1 MKHAFNFI
9 CLTECEIAISGI
21 PCHDPANLETV
32 EIESRCSVKVD
43 VSKQFFKGHLKSPIL
58 QWLSEPPSQDKDH
71 QEGDIVASLDF
82 SQLQTVDDQ
91 HLRLPK
97 MKDRIPVSGFVVM
110 EDSSKIKVIHPNEI
124 SSVLGVTEHHMS
136 FSCLCPIY
144 PAASIEEEERDVA
157 TQVTSPEISNV
168 RKDDGMQTPVDMEVS
183 YSASSTQSSVIV
195 MIRA

>member
-1 MKHAFNFI
+1 MRHAFNYI
-9 CLTECEIAISGI
+9 CLTECEIGISGI
-21 PCHDPANLETV
+21 PCYDPANLETV

-43 VSKQFFKGHLKSPIL
+43 VSKQFLKGHLKSPIL
-58 QWLSEPPSQDKDH
+58 QWLSEAPSQDKDH

-91 HLRLPK
+91 QLRLPK

-110 EDSSKIKVIHPNEI
+110 EDSSRIKVIHPNEI

-144 PAASIEEEERDVA
+144 PAASTKEEEQDFA

-183 YSASSTQSSVIV
+183 YSASSTQNLRVV
-195 MIRA
+195 LL

>member
-1 MKHAFNFI
+1 MRHAFNYI
-9 CLTECEIAISGI
+9 CLTECEIVIPGI
-21 PCHDPANLETV
+21 PCYDPANLETV

-43 VSKQFFKGHLKSPIL
+43 VSKQFLKGHLKSPIL
-58 QWLSEPPSQDKDH
+58 QWLSEAPSQDKDH

-91 HLRLPK
+91 QLRLPK

-144 PAASIEEEERDVA
+144 PAASTKEEEQDFA

-183 YSASSTQSSVIV
+183 YSASSTQNLRVV
-195 MIRA
+195 LL

>member
-1 MKHAFNFI
+1 MGHVFNLM
-9 CLTECEIAISGI
+9 CLTECEIVISGI

-43 VSKQFFKGHLKSPIL
+43 VSKQFLKGHLKSPIP
-58 QWLSEPPSQDKDH
+58 QWLSEAPAQDKDH

-82 SQLQTVDDQ
+82 SQLQTVDNQ
-91 HLRLPK
+91 QQRFPK

-144 PAASIEEEERDVA
+144 PAASIKEERDFA
-157 TQVTSPEISNV
+157 TRVTSPEISNV
-168 RKDDGMQTPVDMEVS
+168 RKDDGTQTPVDMEVS
-183 YSASSTQSSVIV
+183 YSASSTQNLQILLL
-195 MIRA
+195 